1 MRDRM
6 NKAPLIGI
14 TGKRRTGAD
23 LKGSLQVMGHLQFD
37 VYWVDYSQGILAAG
51 GIPVF
56 LPLGV
61 DPALYVERLDG
72 LLMSGGADIQP
83 ERYGAKPAP
92 ETYKPEPIRDEFEVA
107 LLDAAFDRELPVAGI
122 CRGLQIINVHAG
134 GSLIQDVP
142 THAVR
147 DKPPATEAHTVN
159 IVENTLLEELYG
171 PSRKVNSLH
180 HQSIGE
186 IGDGLLVTA
195 RSEDGIVEGIEHGS
209 LPVVAVQWHPEMMNT
224 RDTDPLFQWLVSAA
238 KK

>member
-1 MRDRM
+1 M
-6 NKAPLIGI
+6 
-14 TGKRRTGAD
+14 
-23 LKGSLQVMGHLQFD
+23 
-37 VYWVDYSQGILAAG
+37 
-51 GIPVF
+51 
-56 LPLGV
+56 
-61 DPALYVERLDG
+61 
-72 LLMSGGADIQP
+72 
-83 ERYGAKPAP
+83 
-92 ETYKPEPIRDEFEVA
+92 
-107 LLDAAFDRELPVAGI
+107 
-122 CRGLQIINVHAG
+122 
-134 GSLIQDVP
+134 P